1 MTKKQQIQEGL
12 IDKAFNALK
21 RGIETNRKKAN
32 RKAMRDP
39 KVQKKFR
46 DIKKNLDRLSNDL
59 DDIMGI

>member
-21 RGIETNRKKAN
+21 RGVEINRKKVN

-39 KVQKKFR
+39 KVQRKFK
-46 DIKKNLDRLSNDL
+46 DIKKSLDRLGDEL

>member
-1 MTKKQQIQEGL
+1 MTKKQQRQEGL

-21 RGIETNRKKAN
+21 RGVEINRKKVN

-39 KVQKKFR
+39 KVQRKFK
-46 DIKKNLDRLSNDL
+46 DIKKSLDRLSDEL

>member
-21 RGIETNRKKAN
+21 RGVEINRKKAN

-39 KVQKKFR
+39 KVQRKFK
-46 DIKKNLDRLSNDL
+46 DIKKSLDRLSDEL

>member
-21 RGIETNRKKAN
+21 KGIEKNRKKAN

-46 DIKKNLDRLSNDL
+46 DIKKSLDRLSNDL